1 MFTKNLF
8 SCIKR
13 SLYLT
18 SFLALTSVSI
28 NAAAY
33 EKLDK
38 TIAVIDDEV
47 IFLSEL
53 NRRFEAAKFRLKDKE
68 RINEKKLRER
78 LLEGLILE
86 TIQLNIA
93 NKNNIQ
99 ASKADVER
107 AIAITKSNLQRSGL
121 NLETYLQ
128 SQNISGEEF
137 LRGLKKEIIVKKMQ
151 QAAVNQRITVTE
163 KEIDN
168 FLESKAGQEWL
179 TPRFRLG
186 HIFLPLNE
194 ANKKQADKIYKKLQD
209 PNNNFALIAQQY
221 SKGPNAAKGGDL
233 GTQTKADMP
242 ELFAAKVDTLT
253 VGEVTPPFT
262 SAAGIHIL
270 KLMTRHGAEPV
281 IVTQYKVRHI
291 LSKPSKL
298 FTEEEAKAKIEGL
311 YQRIITGESFEA
323 LAAEHTDDIGSKLG
337 GGDLG
342 WSSPGVFVPQFE
354 KMMQSTPVGQVS
366 KPFTSQFG
374 WHILKVDD
382 VRKKDVFDSVKR
394 QEVTKLLKRQ
404 RFQDELQI
412 WLKELRESVFVEKF
426 ID

>member
-1 MFTKNLF
+1 MFIKKLF
-8 SCIKR
+8 SCFKK
-13 SLYLT
+13 SLYI
-18 SFLALTSVSI
+18 LALTSVSI
-28 NAAAY
+28 TTAAY
-33 EKLDK
+33 QKLDK
-38 TIAVIDDEV
+38 TIAVIDDDV

-53 NRRFEAAKFRLKDKE
+53 DKRFAAAKFRLKDKE
-68 RINEKKLRER
+68 KVNEKKLKKR

-93 NKNNIQ
+93 KKNNIQ
-99 ASKADVER
+99 ASKTDVER
-107 AIAITKSNLQRSGL
+107 AIAITESNLKRSGL
-121 NLETYLQ
+121 TLETYLK

-137 LRGLKKEIIVKKMQ
+137 ILGLKKEIVVKKMQ

-186 HIFLPLNE
+186 HIFLPLTD
-194 ANKKQADKIYKKLQD
+194 ANKKQADKIYQQLQN
-209 PNNNFALIAQQY
+209 PKNNFAFIAQKY
-221 SKGPNAAKGGDL
+221 SKGPNASKGGDL
-233 GTQTKADMP
+233 GIQTKEDMP
-242 ELFAAKVDTLT
+242 ELFTTKVDTLR
-253 VGEVTPPFT
+253 VGEITPPFT

-270 KLMTRHGAEPV
+270 KLVTRHGAEPV

-298 FTEEEAKAKIEGL
+298 FTAEEAKTKIAGL
-311 YQRIITGESFEA
+311 YQRIIAGESFEA

-342 WSSPGVFVPQFE
+342 WSSPGVFVQQFE

-366 KPFTSQFG
+366 EPFTSQFG

-382 VRKKDVFDSVKR
+382 IRQKDVFDSVKR
-394 QEVTKLLKRQ
+394 QEVTRLLKRQ

-426 ID
+426 I

>member
-1 MFTKNLF
+1 MFIKKLF
-8 SCIKR
+8 SCFKK
-13 SLYLT
+13 SLYI
-18 SFLALTSVSI
+18 LALTSVSI
-28 NAAAY
+28 TTAAY
-33 EKLDK
+33 QKLDK
-38 TIAVIDDEV
+38 TIAVIDDDV

-53 NRRFEAAKFRLKDKE
+53 DKRFAAAKFRLKDKE
-68 RINEKKLRER
+68 KVNEKKLKKR

-93 NKNNIQ
+93 KKNNIQ
-99 ASKADVER
+99 VSKTDVER
-107 AIAITKSNLQRSGL
+107 AIAITESNLKRSGL
-121 NLETYLQ
+121 TLETYLK

-137 LRGLKKEIIVKKMQ
+137 ILGLKKEIVVKKMQ

-186 HIFLPLNE
+186 HIFLPLTD
-194 ANKKQADKIYKKLQD
+194 ANKKQADKIYQQLQN
-209 PNNNFALIAQQY
+209 PKNNFAFIAQKY
-221 SKGPNAAKGGDL
+221 SKGPNASKGGDL
-233 GTQTKADMP
+233 GIQTKEDMP
-242 ELFAAKVDTLT
+242 ELFTTKVDTLR
-253 VGEVTPPFT
+253 VGEITPPFT

-270 KLMTRHGAEPV
+270 KLVTRHGAEPV

-298 FTEEEAKAKIEGL
+298 FTAEEAKAKIAGL
-311 YQRIITGESFEA
+311 YQRIIAGESFEA

-342 WSSPGVFVPQFE
+342 WSSPGVFVQQFE

-366 KPFTSQFG
+366 EPFTSQFG

-382 VRKKDVFDSVKR
+382 IRQKDVFDSVKR
-394 QEVTKLLKRQ
+394 QEVTRLLKRQ

-426 ID
+426 I